1 MKNSSLSG
9 SAVFLLLFFF
19 NTSTAQINPPPVVGS
34 TSNFLLFSSAGDVT
48 NAGTTSVYEGG
59 VGTNAGTL
67 TGFGSLIQ
75 QPAHLYDATTETAQC
90 NLDLNIL
97 YNDLAA
103 RTGIIRAGVYGSETI
118 TPGVYITGGAVNI
131 ASDLTLDGGG
141 DPNARFIIKTG
152 GAFTMAATAKM
163 LLTNGTQARNVF
175 WVIAGACAIAANCE
189 AKGTFVCHT
198 GAISIGANC
207 SMEGGALTI
216 AGAITTLDG
225 MLLSLAIPEFTN
237 SMFLSQNQTIANGT
251 MPNDLVLIG
260 NGSPVIKWQSATN
273 SSFSNPT
280 DILHYSNILSGAC
293 MGMLTVNT
301 FYRAV
306 ILIDN
311 LTAYSNTVKITTI
324 VAPPN
329 TGAAGP
335 FVLFTSAGAITNS
348 GNSPS
353 YSGNIGTQAGAIT
366 GFTNPSDSSLHTDD
380 FLTLAC
386 KNYLQELFDIVTAF
400 PTTDPNHPADFGG
413 GEILLPGVYTIGTAA
428 TMSGV
433 LSLNGQNNP
442 NATFVVKITGA
453 LALAAMT
460 KIKLINGASPSNV
473 FWIIDGA
480 LAIGANS
487 IVAGNFICE
496 AGAIAIGDSSLIN
509 GRIFT
514 IAGAITMANN
524 IFTFATVNNTFI
536 PINNTIIASGS
547 QVINYATQ
555 PTDISITGTSNPI
568 IRWEKS
574 VDIFFTNPISITNT
588 SATLTGSQIG
598 PLTATTYFRAI
609 TISDALITSS
619 TIAIISLSGITITGI
634 IDANQLICID
644 SIPADLILSGNS
656 SPVVKWQSALTPDFA
671 IPTDINSNNTTLSGN
686 TIGLLNVTTF
696 FRAAVQNCSYDVIYS
711 APIVITIDLTTS
723 TNGGASWSNGLPSI
737 NKSIVFNGSIGSIS
751 SNLSACS
758 IRIMN
763 NAVVTVLSGFDLTL
777 NGKLTVDAGS
787 TFIVENNA
795 NLIQNT
801 EVANTGNIIIK
812 RNSSL
817 IKRLDYTLWSSPVAG
832 QGLYAFS
839 PYTLPSRFYTYNTTT
854 NLYENSVGFNLTGLQ
869 YPSPLV
875 APNGING
882 TDTNNVTFAAAKG
895 YLIRTPWDHPTVPT
909 VWNGSFNGVP
919 NNGNIS
925 LPMTTGYNAVG
936 NPYPS
941 RLNIEDF
948 IDGNPNITGSLY
960 CWRKT
965 NDNTAPSY
973 ATLTKM
979 AYVANGAEGGDTGTG
994 YFNFGNEINAVFN
1007 IGQGFI
1013 VNATSNSTLHFTNA
1027 MRRDSNANQFFKI
1040 ASTENSV
1047 NNGLYWL
1054 NLTNSAG
1061 IFSQMAVG
1069 YSSAGTLADDRGID
1083 GKNINNEFYLTS
1095 LIGADAYSIQ
1105 GRPDFQAGDI
1115 VPLSY
1120 KTIAAGNYTIS
1131 IDHTSGAF
1139 STGLQP
1145 IYLKDKL
1152 TSVLHDLNT
1161 GNYSFTSVVGTF
1173 TDRFEIVYQT
1183 ALGINNATFNT
1194 NDIIIHNQKNLLV
1207 VNSGTV
1213 IMKGIKVFDISG
1225 RLLLEIKDI
1234 NASQTTIDT
1243 SLKNQVSLVQITS
1256 VDGLTVTKKVLQ

>member
-1 MKNSSLSG
+1 MKKTINFKSM
-9 SAVFLLLFFF
+9 FWLFF
-19 NTSTAQINPPPVVGS
+19 
-34 TSNFLLFSSAGDVT
+34 LFSNVSFSQTVNLGILTSFEAYTANGGIANGSGATVSGDVGTHLGVISGFVSPPFTGNIYNADDVT
-48 NAGTTSVYEGG
+48 NEARRDLLRLY
-59 VGTNAGTL
+59 
-67 TGFGSLIQ
+67 I
-75 QPAHLYDATTETAQC
+75 HL
-90 NLDLNIL
+90 
-97 YNDLAA
+97 NDLFVNFPD
-103 RTGIIRAGVYGSETI
+103 THTPSFGDGEII
-118 TPGVYITGGAVNI
+118 TPGVYFISGSGSLGGA
-131 ASDLTLDGGG
+131 LTLDGGG
-141 DPNARFIIKTG
+141 NPNAFFVIQFNGAITVGAETVVNVTG
-152 GAFTMAATAKM
+152 GAKSC
-163 LLTNGTQARNVF
+163 NVF
-175 WVIAGACAIAANCE
+175 WIAN
-189 AKGTFVCHT
+189 
-198 GAISIGANC
+198 GAISVAANANVKGTLFSKVGAVGLGA
-207 SMEGGALTI
+207 SSVLEGRMLTVS
-216 AGAITTLDG
+216 GAITTG
-225 MLLSLAIPEFTN
+225 VGAIASPPVGLSTIPIFCEA
-237 SMFLSQNQTIANGT
+237 SC
-251 MPNDLVLIG
+251 
-260 NGSPVIKWQSATN
+260 SPAPEV
-273 SSFSNPT
+273 
-280 DILHYSNILSGAC
+280 DILGVLSDFA
-293 MGMLTVNT
+293 
-301 FYRAV
+301 
-306 ILIDN
+306 
-311 LTAYSNTVKITTI
+311 
-324 VAPPN
+324 
-329 TGAAGP
+329 
-335 FVLFTSAGAITNS
+335 LFTSLGAVTNNSISGINGKVGTNGGTISGYLNGIHVDDEHIADAITA
-348 GNSPS
+348 
-353 YSGNIGTQAGAIT
+353 QAKIDLDHAYT
-366 GFTNPSDSSLHTDD
+366 ALMALPNTFLLHTPN
-380 FLTLAC
+380 FGIGET
-386 KNYLQELFDIVTAF
+386 VTA
-400 PTTDPNHPADFGG
+400 
-413 GEILLPGVYTIGTAA
+413 GVYFINGAGSLGGTII
-428 TMSGV
+428 
-433 LSLNGQNNP
+433 LDGQNNP
-442 NATFVVKITGA
+442 NSIFVFKFAGA
-453 LALAAMT
+453 LNIAALSKT
-460 KIKLINGASPSNV
+460 ILINGAHRCNV
-473 FWIIDGA
+473 FWIGGA
-480 LAIGANS
+480 GIATGAVNIGASAHLKGTYLSHGGACNS
-487 IVAGNFICE
+487 GTAVFLSGRQLSTS
-496 AGAIAIGDSSLIN
+496 GA
-509 GRIFT
+509 
-514 IAGAITMANN
+514 
-524 IFTFATVNNTFI
+524 VNTD
-536 PINNTIIASGS
+536 TC
-547 QVINYATQ
+547 VIY
-555 PTDISITGTSNPI
+555 
-568 IRWEKS
+568 
-574 VDIFFTNPISITNT
+574 TNPECVVSQSLLPPTAPIS
-588 SATLTGSQIG
+588 GGDQIICSDG
-598 PLTATTYFRAI
+598 TPTQTLTATATI
-609 TISDALITSS
+609 TATTTGETIIWYDAATSGNAVANPTQVGVGSKVYYAESFNGVNYSDTRTAVTL
-619 TIAIISLSGITITGI
+619 TINFTATTDGGIT
-634 IDANQLICID
+634 
-644 SIPADLILSGNS
+644 
-656 SPVVKWQSALTPDFA
+656 
-671 IPTDINSNNTTLSGN
+671 
-686 TIGLLNVTTF
+686 
-696 FRAAVQNCSYDVIYS
+696 
-711 APIVITIDLTTS
+711 
-723 TNGGASWSNGLPSI
+723 WSNGTPSGQA
-737 NKSIVFNGSIGSIS
+737 IVFNGSIGSIS